1 MSDIVLWSWC
11 PHSLPNEWPLLLPSH
26 TSLHPWHL
34 LVTHLLHHNF
44 SGIFNPFN
52 LLNMF
57 ANLSIYV
64 PFQCHH
70 CTSSSHHHYLPLE
83 YHNCLLTFKS
93 ASPFALVSR
102 FPPSSK
108 VILLESDLEHSL
120 LCIKTSMV
128 YWWKNKNYGK
138 AYLTV
143 SSDLPSSHTLPHSTC
158 CLHPCAGDLSFF
170 LAFWIRWLPLLR
182 RHRPTLCSCSFSVIL
197 Q

>member
-1 MSDIVLWSWC
+1 MSDIVLRSWC

-26 TSLHPWHL
+26 TSLHPWEL

-44 SGIFNPFN
+44 SGIFNPLN

-83 YHNCLLTFKS
+83 FHNCLLTFKS
-93 ASPFALVSR
+93 ASPFALVSH

-108 VILLESDLEHSL
+108 MIPLESDLEHSL
-120 LCIKTSMV
+120 LYIKTSTV
-128 YWWKNKNYGK
+128 CWGKNKNYGK
-138 AYLTV
+138 PTWLCHPT
-143 SSDLPSSHTLPHSTC
+143 
-158 CLHPCAGDLSFF
+158 CLHLTPYLIPPAASIPALETSHSSWRSGSGGSLS
-170 LAFWIRWLPLLR
+170 
-182 RHRPTLCSCSFSVIL
+182 
-197 Q
+197 